1 MLFDAGNTL
10 LDLDCAFLADLCGKL
25 GLAVRPAEVGAA
37 AAGHLRRH
45 SNLYGSPPA
54 AGDPS
59 DLLLGSFRA
68 IGEALG
74 LGAAARR
81 GPGLAVVSN
90 SDGQAQ
96 RHLELAGLRHFFA
109 VVIDSAEGGLRK
121 PEPGLFHLAW
131 PPCTSRRRM
140 RCTSEIC
147 PTSTWRVPGRLA
159 CPPCSTILGT
169 PASTP
174 PRRACARWPGS
185 RVFSD
190 KRDPALPGS
199 NRTCAQAGK
208 PLAAASPAPIW
219 RRAAARALRS
229 IYNGPWSSE
238 SAAPKAACSSLRP

>member
-109 VVIDSAEGGLRK
+109 VVIDSAEVGLRK
-121 PEPGLFHLAW
+121 PDPGIFHLA
-131 PPCTSRRRM
+131 
-140 RCTSEIC
+140 
-147 PTSTWRVPGRLA
+147 
-159 CPPCSTILGT
+159 
-169 PASTP
+169 
-174 PRRACARWPGS
+174 
-185 RVFSD
+185 
-190 KRDPALPGS
+190 
-199 NRTCAQAGK
+199 
-208 PLAAASPAPIW
+208 LAALHQPPANALYVGDLPDIDMAGA
-219 RRAAARALRS
+219 RSAGMRALLYDPWDTYADTAEARLRS
-229 IYNGPWSSE
+229 LAGLTRLI
-238 SAAPKAACSSLRP
+238 